1 MNDSASETLLLGA
14 DFGGG
19 RLDSSDPYTRLRDA
33 DGDKEVNAVK
43 QHPLDDDRHHQL
55 HVMLTGMYE
64 QELDRQTD
72 NRTEM
77 AIDED
82 FYDNIQW
89 TEADAQELRERGQDP
104 LVYNVI
110 SASVNW
116 VIGTEKRGRTDYK
129 ILPRRKE
136 SSQPAER
143 KSQLLK
149 YLSDVN
155 KSTFHK
161 SRAFEDSTKVG
172 IGWIETGY
180 SREGDGEPIYERY
193 ESWRN
198 LLWDSA
204 AVDKDLGDARYM
216 FRSKWVDLDIAV
228 AMFPDRAGT
237 LRSAAGDID
246 RYGLDRM
253 GDEAMDSMEE
263 ARELNTSG
271 RSNYGGFG
279 RQRVRLIEAWIR
291 MPTKVKKLKS
301 ANPRDEIEFD
311 GTIYDEYS
319 PVHEELLGT
328 GRAVLIERQSMRM
341 HVAIF
346 CNTGMLYVGDSPYRH
361 NGFPFTPIWCYRR
374 GRDGMPYGMIR
385 GMRDLQTDVNKRAS
399 KALHILS
406 TNKTIMDEGAVDDID
421 NYLVEASRSDA
432 VIVKKPGKFLEMGAD
447 RDLAPAHIEL
457 MSRSISMIQQQSG
470 VTDENMGRQTNA
482 TSGIAI
488 GRRQEQGAMATAG
501 LFDNLRYADQIRG
514 EKLLSMIEQ
523 FMDQEKQFRI
533 TNMRGVPEFIT
544 INDGLPENDI
554 ARTKADYVIS
564 EEDWRS
570 TMRQAAVEQL
580 LEVMTQLA
588 PGAPQIVMV
597 MIDLIVES
605 MDIPNREEIVKRI
618 RQVTGMKDPDQTE
631 PTPEDQARE
640 QAKAEQDALQ
650 QALVQ
655 AELEGKQADAAK
667 KQADAVKAQA
677 GAQQILAAIAGQ
689 NVEAQV
695 SALNAALVMIGTPN
709 AAPIADI
716 VLHESGF
723 KGRTEQEQ
731 EQRQQALIQ
740 QAQEEQA
747 LQAQAQQQQQP
758 APQQQ
763 GMSPQPQPGQM

>member
-1 MNDSASETLLLGA
+1 MNDWASEALPLGA

-33 DGDKEVNAVK
+33 DGENEKSVVAV
-43 QHPLDDDRHHQL
+43 HPLDSDDNHQRHIL
-55 HVMLTGMYE
+55 LTGMYE

-89 TEADAQELRERGQDP
+89 SEAEAQELRERGQDP

-116 VIGTEKRGRTDYK
+116 VIGTEKRGRTDFK
-129 ILPRRKE
+129 ILPRRSE
-136 SSQPAER
+136 ASQPAER

-155 KSTFHK
+155 KSPFHK

-172 IGWIETGY
+172 LGWIETGY
-180 SREGDGEPIYERY
+180 SKDGDGEPIYERY

-204 AVDKDLGDARYM
+204 ATEKDLSDARYM
-216 FRSKWVDLDIAV
+216 FRTKWVDLDIAI
-228 AMFPDRAGT
+228 AMIPGRDGI

-253 GDEAMDSMEE
+253 GDEAMDSLEE
-263 ARELNTSG
+263 ARELNTSS

-279 RQRVRLIEAWIR
+279 RQRVRLIEAWVR
-291 MPTKVKKLKS
+291 MPAKVKKLQGRETE
-301 ANPRDEIEFD
+301 NEFD

-319 PVHEELLGT
+319 PVHQELLESGESI
-328 GRAVLIERQSMRM
+328 LIERQSMRM

-346 CNTGMLYVGDSPYRH
+346 CSTGMLYVGESPYRH

-374 GRDGMPYGMIR
+374 GRDAMPYGMIR
-385 GMRDLQTDVNKRAS
+385 GMRDLQVDVNKRAS

-406 TNKTIMDEGAVDDID
+406 TNKTIMDEGAVDDVD
-421 NYLVEASRSDA
+421 AYLEEASRSDA
-432 VIVKKPGKFLEMGAD
+432 VIVKKAGKFLEIGAD

-514 EKLLSMIEQ
+514 EKLLSMVEQ
-523 FMDQEKQFRI
+523 FMDKRKQFRI

-554 ARTKADYVIS
+554 ARTKADFVIA

-631 PTPEDQARE
+631 PTPEDVAKE
-640 QAKAEQDALQ
+640 QAAMQ
-650 QALVQ
+650 QAAMQQAMVQ

-667 KQADAVKAQA
+667 KQAEAVKAQA
-677 GAQQILAAIAGQ
+677 GAQQILAAMAGQ
-689 NVEAQV
+689 NVESQV
-695 SALNAALVMIGTPN
+695 AALNAALVMIGTPA
-709 AAPIADI
+709 AAPVADI
-716 VLHESGF
+716 VLHEAGF
-723 KGRTEQEQ
+723 KSRTEIEQ
-731 EQRQQALIQ
+731 DAQRQALLQ

-747 LQAQAQQQQQP
+747 LQAQAQQAATQQQP
-758 APQQQ
+758 PQQP
-763 GMSPQPQPGQM
+763 GMTQQPQPGQM